1 VPPTENRRVP
11 DESIAALLREGAQ
24 QLAASGEAAR
34 LEAELL
40 LGEVLGRPRSFLFAF
55 PEQVPDANSAGR
67 YRALIAARAAGRPVA
82 QLLGRRD
89 FWSLALAV
97 DEHTLIP
104 RPETELLVEAAL
116 ARLPPDRAAHAADLG
131 TGSGAIALAIASER
145 PLLELVATDASAAA
159 LAVAQ
164 RNAQALGLAS
174 RVVFRLGD
182 WLAPLAGERFDLIAS
197 NPPYLAEDDPH
208 LKQGD
213 LRFEPRSAL
222 ASGTDGLDAI
232 RRIVADAPAHLRP
245 GGWLLLEHGLEQG
258 AAIRALLEAAGF
270 AAVRT
275 LRDLEDRDRVSLGQ
289 LASP

>member
-1 VPPTENRRVP
+1 MP

-40 LGEVLGRPRSFLFAF
+40 LCEVLDRPRSFLFAF
-55 PEQVPDANSAGR
+55 PERVPEADRALR
-67 YRALIAARAAGRPVA
+67 YRELIAARAAGRPVA

-116 ARLPPDRAAHAADLG
+116 ARLPPDLAGRVADLG

-145 PLLELVATDASAAA
+145 PLLEVVATDASAAA

-174 RVVFRLGD
+174 RVAFRRGD

-208 LKQGD
+208 LAQGD

-222 ASGTDGLDAI
+222 ASGSDGLDAI
-232 RRIVADAPAHLRP
+232 RRIVAEAPAHLRP
-245 GGWLLLEHGLEQG
+245 GGWLLLEHGLAQG
-258 AAIRALLEAAGF
+258 AAVRDLLHAAGF
-270 AAVRT
+270 GAVQT
-275 LRDLEDRDRVSLGQ
+275 LRDLEDRDRVSLGRI
-289 LASP
+289 AD